1 MSHIRE
7 NSEKRNEKHT
17 KMPLVRYR
25 KTQEETLEDYISRC
39 IEECRCRQCSHYQ
52 ECLECFGDD
61 VMETIEMGKSCNE
74 WDSSM
79 ENLQKEYERIY
90 L

>member
-1 MSHIRE
+1 MYVQ
-7 NSEKRNEKHT
+7 NNKEKHT

-39 IEECRCRQCSHYQ
+39 IEECRCGQCSHYY
-52 ECLECFGDD
+52 ECLSYFGSD
-61 VMETIEMGKSCNE
+61 VMESIETGKSCNE

-79 ENLQKEYERIY
+79 ESLRKEYEKKY